1 MEIKK
6 EFSAGGIV
14 IENGRVLL
22 IMMRNL
28 SGKEVWTFPK
38 GHIEEGEN
46 RQDAALREVLEETGV
61 RCRMKGSVEFY
72 TAFYSFMRNDFPV
85 EKKVF
90 WYLMEPVEKTGNIL
104 TPDEILALDWTDYAG
119 AKDKL
124 EYKSD
129 LEILELIKPGIGG

>member
-1 MEIKK
+1 MKK

-14 IENGRVLL
+14 IENGRILL

-61 RCRMKGSVEFY
+61 KCRLEDDGEFY
-72 TAFYSFMRNDFPV
+72 TADYSFMRNDFPV

-90 WYLMEPVEKTGNIL
+90 WYRMEPVEKTGNIL
-104 TPDEILALDWTDYAG
+104 TPDEIISLDWADYAV
-119 AKDKL
+119 AKRKL

-129 LEILELIKPGIGG
+129 LEILELIKTRLK